1 MKNNELKNIAE
12 KHFQSIMEGANC
24 MIDCDDNN
32 IIYYYINNKVFF
44 IYDNLR
50 KNLVMNKNDQW
61 YFFQGMFN
69 LTDDETIELLRGFIN
84 EYLDNSHN
92 NKNIFII

>member
-24 MIDCDDNN
+24 MIDSDKNN

-44 IYDNLR
+44 IHDNLLN
-50 KNLVMNKNDQW
+50 KLVINKNEQW
-61 YFFQGMFN
+61 YFFQTMFN
-69 LTDDETIELLRGFIN
+69 LTDDDTIELLN
-84 EYLDNSHN
+84 EFMSDYCDNSYN